1 MGLLGIACRFF
12 KIGAIGARGIFAP
25 RPMPHVHHHGPRPM
39 FHRPRPLAARLWGR
53 PW

>member
-1 MGLLGIACRFF
+1 MPPIAPFF
-12 KIGAIGARGIFAP
+12 RAGFARVRGFFGRFAP
-25 RPMPHVHHHGPRPM
+25 RPMPHVHHHGPRPI